1 MKFWRWEKG
10 RQNTGY
16 EKLPLLCSR
25 WPIPFD
31 LYLLRFREGV
41 HIPPHTDRVESGR
54 HYRLNIVLKQAKL
67 GGEFLCD
74 SPIYESARI
83 KLFRPDIAE
92 HAVGEVRS
100 GTRYVLSLGW
110 VRRS

>member
-1 MKFWRWEKG
+1 M
-10 RQNTGY
+10 N
-16 EKLPLLCSR
+16 
-25 WPIPFD
+25 
-31 LYLLRFREGV
+31 
-41 HIPPHTDRVESGR
+41 SGR
-54 HYRLNIVLKQAKL
+54 HYRLNIVIKRAKS

-92 HAVGEVRS
+92 HAVSEVQS

-110 VRRS
+110 VRRN